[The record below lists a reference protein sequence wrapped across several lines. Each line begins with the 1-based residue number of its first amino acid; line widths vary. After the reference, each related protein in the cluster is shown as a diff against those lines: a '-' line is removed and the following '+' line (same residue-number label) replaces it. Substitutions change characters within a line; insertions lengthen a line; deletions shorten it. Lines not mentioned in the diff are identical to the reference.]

1 MVSAVFM
8 AFLCCFDS
16 YCDYDYASKGRVE
29 RGREET
35 DEEGLE
41 EPSLLCREGCRLLWR
56 HLWMKLS

>member
-16 YCDYDYASKGRVE
+16 YCDCDHASEGRVE
-29 RGREET
+29 RGRLET

-41 EPSLLCREGCRLLWR
+41 EPGLFCREGYGLLRR
-56 HLWMKLS
+56 HLWMRLS